1 MPGRLLAAA
10 LLLAVSRT
18 AAGEGPVILAN
29 HAERDVT
36 GTVTAADG
44 PPQRVTIA
52 RGDLTILTVSGATT
66 VSNFSAN
73 RLQTVR
79 VPEGSIYA
87 FAAGGDGLTL
97 EPLYTGPPPRGP
109 AKGVAEGVVPQPA
122 VVTVTVKLLVD
133 EQEPAVQ
140 AGPTGW
146 EARLRKRVAA
156 VSSVLEQQCRVRLDV
171 TAIGT
176 WESSGTARDFA
187 AQLSDFEQR
196 VPTRPAALAIGFTS
210 RPLPREGNANLVAAL
225 PVPLQTHVLIGEWLP
240 LAESQRREVLL
251 HELGHYL
258 GAVHS
263 KDADSAMRL
272 NPGDGRSVA
281 KNFRIGFDPLNALAI
296 NLVAREALRPPPL
309 RKLGS
314 LTAPTRAQLTQI
326 YREQVRLLPDDPTA
340 DKYLR
345 LLDEVAPQRL
355 TRKADPLVS
364 GARDVVAAIL
374 SAADAAAELRL
385 VGDQWT
391 EHCTRAAAAAAGKLP
406 EAERVPAFL
415 LALAVGLDTSE
426 LFRKAGTTRGLWQR
440 VESDDERTERLK
452 VVGQPTL
459 HGRHAFTRHFAAAAA
474 LTAVAGS
481 KAADPG
487 GLVHELFDA
496 EGAGGFGF
504 AELAVD
510 LSGAA
515 LARALAENPGRL
527 AEVAKSFTVADYVA
541 SPEGLEYGLSRDE
554 FSRRYGSLTD
564 ERFRQREGEVRRRV
578 AELQAFKSK

>member
-10 LLLAVSRT
+10 LLLALTRT
-18 AAGEGPVILAN
+18 AAGGGPIVLAN

-44 PPQRVTIA
+44 PPQRLAIA
-52 RGDLTILTVSGATT
+52 RGDITILTVSGATT
-66 VSNFSAN
+66 VSYLSAD

-79 VPEGSIYA
+79 VPEGSVYA
-87 FAAGGDGLTL
+87 FSTGVEGLML
-97 EPLYTGPPPRGP
+97 EPLYIGPAPRGL
-109 AKGVAEGVVPQPA
+109 AKGVAEGVVPPPT

-133 EQEPAVQ
+133 DQEPAVRD
-140 AGPTGW
+140 GPTGW
-146 EARLRKRVAA
+146 EARLRKRIGA
-156 VSSVLEQQCRVRLDV
+156 VSTVLEQQCRVRLDV
-171 TAIGT
+171 TAVGT
-176 WESSGTARDFA
+176 WDSSGTARDFA

-240 LAESQRREVLL
+240 LAEAQRQEVLL

-272 NPGDGRSVA
+272 NPGDGRSTA
-281 KNFRIGFDPLNALAI
+281 KSFRIGFDPLNALAI

-314 LTAPTRAQLTQI
+314 LTPGTRAQLAQI
-326 YREQVRLLPDDPTA
+326 YKEQVRLLPDDPTA
-340 DKYLR
+340 DKFLR
-345 LLDEVAPQRL
+345 LLDEVAPQRP
-355 TRKADPLVS
+355 TRTADPLVS
-364 GARDVVAAIL
+364 GARTVVAAIL

-385 VGDQWT
+385 SGDQWT
-391 EHCTRAAAAAAGKLP
+391 EYCTRAAAAEAGKLP

-415 LALAVGLDTSE
+415 LGLAVALDTADV
-426 LFRKAGTTRGLWQR
+426 FRKLAPTRGLWQR
-440 VESDDERTERLK
+440 VESDEERAERLK
-452 VVGQPTL
+452 VVGQPTV
-459 HGRHAFTRHFAAAAA
+459 HGKHAFTRHFTAAAA

-515 LARALAENPGRL
+515 LARALAENPTRL

-541 SPEGLEYGLSRDE
+541 SPEGLEFGLSRDE
-554 FSRRYGSLTD
+554 FARRYGSLSD

-578 AELQAFKSK
+578 AELPAFKSK